1 MLKRKSWTKSPPAV
15 PSKPNHSVILWKQY
29 INQQEEQGHRRITMV
44 LGCRR
49 VNRHKWSLWAFHFQ
63 HKRSSLPKSN
73 LDGQLLSDVLLMIS
87 PYLLRFK
94 EVIWINWKTSYD
106 KLYIMGS
113 LVYRI
118 IESLIL
124 EKTLKIIECNCWTS
138 TTKSNVSLR
147 RETEN

>member
-1 MLKRKSWTKSPPAV
+1 
-15 PSKPNHSVILWKQY
+15 
-29 INQQEEQGHRRITMV
+29 
-44 LGCRR
+44 
-49 VNRHKWSLWAFHFQ
+49 
-63 HKRSSLPKSN
+63 
-73 LDGQLLSDVLLMIS
+73 
-87 PYLLRFK
+87 
-94 EVIWINWKTSYD
+94 
-106 KLYIMGS
+106 MGS